1 MSCHRACTGPIQGTY
16 FYKMKKEKLLAL
28 IKRSVEIYIKHE
40 MGVYSGY
47 TTFYLMVSFVPLMM
61 MAIAVINVLP
71 WFSVV
76 DFSNLI
82 LRILPEI
89 PQLRNAVLSVIF
101 NLNRQSGALVIYVF
115 AFTCLWTGSHGI
127 LALMSG
133 LEKINQTK
141 RTYFFDKIK
150 SIFFAAMFSLLIPSM
165 LFFQM
170 LRGTLAIIIFNLFDR
185 ISHPEIGR
193 QINHVLRYSGV
204 VTLVAMIVII
214 VLTFTYLPSGKRKI
228 RNQLPGAVFSS
239 LMWIIFTKLFG
250 FWISKFWSLS
260 SVYGTLAAVFLAAMW
275 LKFIINFLFYGAA
288 LNRAIQVPVSRKFS
302 T

>member
-101 NLNRQSGALVIYVF
+101 NL
-115 AFTCLWTGSHGI
+115 W
-127 LALMSG
+127 
-133 LEKINQTK
+133 
-141 RTYFFDKIK
+141 D
-150 SIFFAAMFSLLIPSM
+150 
-165 LFFQM
+165 
-170 LRGTLAIIIFNLFDR
+170 
-185 ISHPEIGR
+185 
-193 QINHVLRYSGV
+193 
-204 VTLVAMIVII
+204 
-214 VLTFTYLPSGKRKI
+214 
-228 RNQLPGAVFSS
+228 PGAYVGAGKDQSDPAD
-239 LMWIIFTKLFG
+239 ILF
-250 FWISKFWSLS
+250 
-260 SVYGTLAAVFLAAMW
+260 
-275 LKFIINFLFYGAA
+275 
-288 LNRAIQVPVSRKFS
+288 
-302 T
+302 